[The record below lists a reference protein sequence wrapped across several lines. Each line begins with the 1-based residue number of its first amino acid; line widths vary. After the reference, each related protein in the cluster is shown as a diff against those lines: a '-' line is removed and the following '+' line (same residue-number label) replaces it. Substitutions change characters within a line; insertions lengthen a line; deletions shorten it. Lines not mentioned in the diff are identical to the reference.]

1 MIAPIDSSR
10 SGLPVGFTRAGKRRL
25 VTAHIR
31 SGQIRSQNSNR
42 LAGHLR
48 FCTISFPTARKVA
61 RDIDNRAVSQIL
73 AGLSS
78 DREF

>member
-1 MIAPIDSSR
+1 LFRLLPAERFAGGIYTRWKAPPCH
-10 SGLPVGFTRAGKRRL
+10 G
-25 VTAHIR
+25 AHPKGTNPQ
-31 SGQIRSQNSNR
+31 SKLNR

-61 RDIDNRAVSQIL
+61 GDIDNRAVSQIL